1 MKKLLPI
8 MGLILLCTIATAQ
21 SSALPQ
27 PVYATMVK
35 ACTSADITMLQGG
48 AGSINVEGENIAM
61 LQDFIT
67 EIAIDKPSTT
77 PAANIMCLIHGSEFV
92 SGTVYLGKVDGAVVF
107 NVGGVEYVNALNTK
121 GVDFFRQVV
130 AM

>member
-8 MGLILLCTIATAQ
+8 LGLVMLCTYLNAQ
-21 SSALPQ
+21 NSALPQ

-48 AGSINVEGENIAM
+48 AGSISVEGENIAM

-77 PAANIMCLIHGSEFV
+77 PTANIMCLIQGSEFV
-92 SGTVYLGKVDGAVVF
+92 SGTVYLGKVNGAVVF
-107 NVGGVEYVNALNTK
+107 NVGGVEYTNALNSK
-121 GVDFFRQVV
+121 GVEFFRSVV